1 MPRKKVSFAGH
12 DGQRLVG
19 LLELPDSEPRACAV
33 FAHCFTC
40 SKDIAA
46 ASRISRALTSHG
58 LAVLRFDFTGLGNS
72 DGDFANTN
80 FSTNLDDLIEA
91 AKFLESEYEGPAL
104 LIGHSLGGAA
114 VLAAA
119 HRISS
124 VTAVVTIGAPSS
136 AKHVEALFAD
146 TKNQI
151 LDDDEAQVSLGGRE
165 FTIKRQFI
173 EDIDRYSTTEH
184 IGQLRKALLVFH
196 SPVDNIVSI
205 DEASR
210 IYAAARHPKSFIS
223 LDKADHLLSNA
234 DDSTYVAEVI
244 SSWMKKYL
252 PAEIKFDG
260 KSDTAIGDVRVEEA
274 NHKFLRKIFTDNH
287 SLLADEPVKVG
298 GQDLGPDPYELLL
311 AGLGACTSMTI
322 RMYANRK
329 NIALEGVDITL
340 RHRREHHQDCEDCA
354 DAKTSLDVIEREIHL
369 SGDLSD
375 AERKRLMEIA
385 DRCPVHRSLENE
397 IQIRSHEQRSGE

>member
-1 MPRKKVSFAGH
+1 MPRQKVTFAGH
-12 DGQRLVG
+12 DGQNLAG
-19 LLELPDSEPRACAV
+19 MLELPESDPQACAI

-80 FSTNLDDLIEA
+80 FSTNLEDLIEA
-91 AKFLESEYEGPAL
+91 AKFLEAEISGPAL
-104 LIGHSLGGAA
+104 LVGHSLGGAA

-119 HRISS
+119 HSIAS
-124 VTAVVTIGAPSS
+124 VKAVVTIGAPSS
-136 AKHVEALFAD
+136 ASHVEGLFD
-146 TKNQI
+146 TAKQKI

-173 EDIDRYSTTEH
+173 EDIERYSTTEH
-184 IGQLRKALLVFH
+184 IGDLRKALLVFH
-196 SPVDNIVSI
+196 SPIDNIVSI

-210 IYAAARHPKSFIS
+210 IYSSARHPKSFVS
-223 LDKADHLLSNA
+223 LDKADHLLSNSN
-234 DDSTYVAEVI
+234 DSVYVAEVI

-252 PAEIKFDG
+252 SLNTELEKKPQVA
-260 KSDTAIGDVRVEEA
+260 AGDVRVEEA
-274 NHKFLRKIFTDNH
+274 NHRFLRRIYTDNH
-287 SLLADEPVKVG
+287 RLLADEPTKVG

-311 AGLGACTSMTI
+311 SGLGACTSMTI

-329 NIALEGVDITL
+329 KIALTDVDVTL
-340 RHRREHHQDCEDCA
+340 RHRREHQQDCVDCEDSHKA
-354 DAKTSLDVIEREIHL
+354 LDVIEREIRL

-375 AERKRLMEIA
+375 AERERLMQIA
-385 DRCPVHRSLENE
+385 DRCPVHRSLENTVL
-397 IQIRSHEQRSGE
+397 IRSREKR